1 MMLLKETKKMKKL
14 AEIPAQLLSK
24 ENCTVLKLKE
34 EPYLILI
41 PKSIIQ
47 KAGFIQNDLNFDLV
61 KNDQNKLSLLG
72 HESSSHPRVNQTI
85 PLEEIIG

>member
-1 MMLLKETKKMKKL
+1 MRKL
-14 AEIPAQLLSK
+14 AEVPAQLLTK
-24 ENCTVLKLKE
+24 ENCTALKLKE

-72 HESSSHPRVNQTI
+72 HESASGPRVNQS
-85 PLEEIIG
+85 PVSKEIIT

>member
-1 MMLLKETKKMKKL
+1 MRKL
-14 AEIPAQLLSK
+14 AKVTAELLTK
-24 ENCTVLKLKE
+24 ENCMGLKLNE
-34 EPYLILI
+34 VHYIILI

-72 HESSSHPRVNQTI
+72 HESSSHPRVSKTI
-85 PLEEIIG
+85 PLEEIIS

>member
-1 MMLLKETKKMKKL
+1 MKKL